1 MKKQIIS
8 ILLAAMLLCTV
19 FPIAGFA
26 VTMGDVNG
34 DGKVTAADA
43 RWALRAAV
51 ELEILTKAQAFR
63 ADADF
68 DGEVTPADSRLIL
81 RSTVGLQDLIER
93 EMPDFPDKD
102 EPVTVTRPEQPS
114 EQQPENPG
122 TQPENPGQQQGAQ
135 SDYSYLAGYDFRNVR
150 RQYPHAVAENGYVVT
165 YTDRNGD
172 LCVMTYII
180 FKIQSTYSMT
190 TLHNIT
196 TGQTIHNPSKE
207 YDELA
212 RRAYGAKH
220 LMYNDL
226 AIQAL
231 EAEAACIDGVHSVIT
246 TGRNTGKGVYVDAA
260 TLNA

>member
-8 ILLAAMLLCTV
+8 ILLAVMLLCTV

-51 ELEILTKAQAFR
+51 ELEVLTKAQAFR

-81 RSTVGLQDLIER
+81 RATVGLQDLIER
-93 EMPDFPDKD
+93 EMPYFPDKD
-102 EPVTVTRPEQPS
+102 KPVTVTRPEQPTEQPSEQPS
-114 EQQPENPG
+114 EQQPANP
-122 TQPENPGQQQGAQ
+122 QFSAEQYA
-135 SDYSYLAGYDFRNVR
+135 YLAGSDFRSVR
-150 RQYPHAVAENGYVVT
+150 YQYSHAVAEDGYVVA
-165 YTDRNGD
+165 YVDRNGD
-172 LCVMTYII
+172 QCVMTYVI
-180 FKIQSTYSMT
+180 FSIGPGEYYKF
-190 TLHNIT
+190 TLHNLS
-196 TGQTIHNPSKE
+196 TGQTIPNPSKAF
-207 YDELA
+207 DEMA
-212 RRAYGAKH
+212 DRAYGAKH
-220 LMYNDL
+220 LMYLELSIN
-226 AIQAL
+226 AL
-231 EAEAACIDGVHSVIT
+231 DAEAACVDGVHSVIT

>member
-81 RSTVGLQDLIER
+81 RSTVGLQNLIER

-102 EPVTVTRPEQPS
+102 EPVTVTRPEQPTEQPS
-114 EQQPENPG
+114 EQQPANP
-122 TQPENPGQQQGAQ
+122 QFSAEQYA
-135 SDYSYLAGYDFRNVR
+135 YLAGSDFRSVR
-150 RQYPHAVAENGYVVT
+150 YQYSHAVAEHGYVVA
-165 YTDRNGD
+165 YVDSNGHQ
-172 LCVMTYII
+172 CVLTYII
-180 FKIQSTYSMT
+180 FNIGSGKFIKI
-190 TLHNIT
+190 TLHNLS
-196 TGQTIHNPSKE
+196 TGQTINNPSKE
-207 YDELA
+207 YDALSN
-212 RRAYGAKH
+212 RAYGGSK
-220 LMYNDL
+220 LRYMDL
-226 AIQAL
+226 YIEAL
-231 EAEAACIDGVHSVIT
+231 EAENDCIDGIMGVIN
-246 TGRNTGKGVYVDAA
+246 TGRNTGKGVYVDPD
-260 TLNA
+260 TLNL